1 MKIVVADGLAPEGLE
16 RLRASFDVVVESG
29 LSDDALPVALADADA
44 VIVRSRTRI
53 TAAAIARARRLRAIA
68 RAGVGTDNIDVE
80 AATHRGILVLTTPES
95 STISTAEH
103 TMALILAS
111 ARNVPAA
118 HAATAQGGWE
128 RERFVGAEL
137 YGKTLGIVGLGKIG
151 SEVARRAVAFGMR
164 VIACDPYTPAD
175 RAARLGVELLP
186 MEAVLERADVLT
198 LHLPLT
204 PRTRHIIGP
213 AQFARMRPGIRIVN
227 CARGGLIDEGA
238 LLAELEEG
246 RVASAALDVF
256 EQEPPG
262 ESPLVRHPR
271 VIATPHLGASTEE
284 AQRGI
289 GIEVAEQVIAALAG
303 RPAKGAVNA
312 PVLQEDTWHRLEPFA
327 GLMSALGAIAQQ
339 LAQGQ
344 ITGIEFMYEGEIAG
358 EQTQLLDASFLVS
371 LLAPIL
377 DQPVNPVNAA
387 ILAKERGI
395 GLSDLRR
402 DHSEDFSSLI
412 RVRLSTTAG
421 PLVVGGTLF
430 GHREPRITHLD
441 GYRIDLVPAAHML
454 FVWNVDRPGMIG
466 RVGTILGGQHVNIAG
481 MQVGRTS
488 PGGTAVM
495 VLTIDAPA
503 PRAVVDELGR
513 VDGIAAVKVVDLA

>member
-29 LSDDALPVALADADA
+29 LSDDALPVALADAVA

-53 TAAAIARARRLRAIA
+53 TAAAIVRARRLRVIA

-246 RVASAALDVF
+246 RV
-256 EQEPPG
+256 
-262 ESPLVRHPR
+262 
-271 VIATPHLGASTEE
+271 
-284 AQRGI
+284 
-289 GIEVAEQVIAALAG
+289 
-303 RPAKGAVNA
+303 
-312 PVLQEDTWHRLEPFA
+312 RLE
-327 GLMSALGAIAQQ
+327 
-339 LAQGQ
+339 QG
-344 ITGIEFMYEGEIAG
+344 
-358 EQTQLLDASFLVS
+358 
-371 LLAPIL
+371 
-377 DQPVNPVNAA
+377 
-387 ILAKERGI
+387 
-395 GLSDLRR
+395 
-402 DHSEDFSSLI
+402 
-412 RVRLSTTAG
+412 
-421 PLVVGGTLF
+421 
-430 GHREPRITHLD
+430 
-441 GYRIDLVPAAHML
+441 
-454 FVWNVDRPGMIG
+454 
-466 RVGTILGGQHVNIAG
+466 
-481 MQVGRTS
+481 
-488 PGGTAVM
+488 
-495 VLTIDAPA
+495 
-503 PRAVVDELGR
+503 
-513 VDGIAAVKVVDLA
+513 

>member
-29 LSDDALPVALADADA
+29 LSDDALPVALADAVA

-53 TAAAIARARRLRAIA
+53 TAAAIVRARRLRVIA

-95 STISTAEH
+95 STVSTAEH

-186 MEAVLERADVLT
+186 MDAVLERADMLT

-371 LLAPIL
+371 LLA
-377 DQPVNPVNAA
+377 
-387 ILAKERGI
+387 
-395 GLSDLRR
+395 
-402 DHSEDFSSLI
+402 
-412 RVRLSTTAG
+412 
-421 PLVVGGTLF
+421 
-430 GHREPRITHLD
+430 
-441 GYRIDLVPAAHML
+441 
-454 FVWNVDRPGMIG
+454 
-466 RVGTILGGQHVNIAG
+466 TILGGQHVNIAG